1 MNAIYLAQKTAS
13 IFDPIANLL
22 GLLMNGIYVVLSSVG
37 IHNIGLS
44 IIFFTLVVNI
54 LMIPLTV
61 KQQRFS
67 KLQSK
72 MSPELNAI
80 RKKYAGRRDNDAML
94 AQNEETKAVY
104 AKYGVSQMGSCLPL
118 LFSFIIIIP
127 LYSVVQNI
135 PMYVDSVRTIFEGL
149 ATSLLNTDG
158 SPAIMQALSGAARYT
173 NQFTETMSA
182 ANPANVNTYITV
194 LNHAST
200 ADWNSLV
207 TSFPTLSDTITSVQ
221 SQLEHINNFL
231 GLNIANSPSFMFGSA
246 WEVKNILLMAAA
258 LIIPFLSAATQWVN
272 AKLMPQ
278 QATSNDP
285 NDPGAQMAK
294 QMKTMNVIM
303 PLFSAY
309 ICFTLPIGV
318 GLYWIAQAV
327 IRGVL
332 QVIVNKRIDRMD
344 IDAMIEKN
352 KEKYQEKLEKKGERT
367 ANMSRYANMNTRNMT
382 VGKPG
387 VGTSLTQEEKDAR
400 LNKARQYYESGKAR
414 PDSLLRAA
422 NSVRAFDEKNNN

>member
-1 MNAIYLAQKTAS
+1 MNAVILAQKTAS
-13 IFDPIANLL
+13 IFDPIANVL
-22 GLLMNGIYVVLSSVG
+22 GLLMNGIYVILSSVG
-37 IHNIGLS
+37 INNIGLT

-54 LMIPLTV
+54 IMIPLTV

-80 RKKYAGRRDNDAML
+80 RKKYAGRRDNDAVL
-94 AQNEETKAVY
+94 AQNEETKAIY

-118 LFSFIIIIP
+118 LVSFIIIIP
-127 LYSVVQNI
+127 LYSVVQNV
-135 PMYVDSVRTIFEGL
+135 PMYVSSVREIFEGL
-149 ATSLLNTDG
+149 ATSLLNIES
-158 SPAIMQALSGAARYT
+158 SPAVLQALSGAARYT
-173 NQFTETMSA
+173 NQFSDVMSST
-182 ANPANVNTYITV
+182 NPADVNTYITV

-200 ADWNSLV
+200 ADWNSLA
-207 TSFPTLSDTITSVQ
+207 TSFPSLNETINTVH
-221 SQLEHINNFL
+221 SQLKHINNFL
-231 GLNIANSPSFMFGSA
+231 GLNIADSPSFMFKSA
-246 WEVKNILLMAAA
+246 WSVKNILLMVAAF
-258 LIIPFLSAATQWVN
+258 IIPFLSAATQWIN
-272 AKLMPQ
+272 ARLMPQ

-285 NDPGAQMAK
+285 NDPAAQMAK

-318 GLYWIAQAV
+318 GLYWIAQSV
-327 IRGVL
+327 IRSIL

-352 KEKYQEKLEKKGERT
+352 KEKYQEKLEKMGERT
-367 ANMSRYANMNTRNMT
+367 ANMSKYANMNTKNMSI
-382 VGKPG
+382 GRPG
-387 VGTSLTQEEKDAR
+387 VGTSLTQAEKDAK
-400 LNKARQYYESGKAR
+400 LEEARSFYESGKAR